1 MSDYNYLSTDNDDIQ
16 PCPSGGDCTLGC
28 TPVQRCSPSKTRE
41 GAILTVSTNPK
52 KAQGM
57 KKPPLHLVPAS
68 AIVEMSQAF
77 ADGANKYGP
86 FNWRIDPV
94 DTTTYVSAAQRHLA
108 LFFNGQDRT
117 SDTDVH
123 NLAAVMACCAI
134 LLDAAASGT
143 LIDDRPPAQDL
154 EGLMDNYTVGKG
166 KP

>member
-1 MSDYNYLSTDNDDIQ
+1 MRQGGYRKDCRQIIGCGCGK
-16 PCPSGGDCTLGC
+16 CPAD
-28 TPVQRCSPSKTRE
+28 
-41 GAILTVSTNPK
+41 GAVPPEVSTNPK

-77 ADGANKYGP
+77 ADGAQKYGP

-94 DTTTYVSAAQRHLA
+94 DTTTYIAAAQRHLA

-117 SDTDVH
+117 SDTNVH

-134 LLDAAASGT
+134 LLDASASGT
-143 LIDDRPPAQDL
+143 VIDDRPPAQEL
-154 EGLMDNYTVGKG
+154 EALMDTYTVGKG
-166 KP
+166 LPG